1 MNRFVRVG
9 TLVLLFLTGLNAL
22 VAGGLFVLDPS
33 GTKMGMTTDYLNT
46 SPFDTFL
53 IPGTVLFFVNGMLNI
68 LAAVSVIQ
76 NKAYAKQFVVL
87 QGFLLVGWIV
97 VQVWM
102 VRDINP
108 LHIVMFSIGIL
119 LIAGGL
125 LLKKNPALKQ

>member
-33 GTKMGMTTDYLNT
+33 GAKMGMTTDYLNT

-76 NKAYAKQFVVL
+76 NKPYAKQFVVL